1 MTDTASIKK
10 ALQDSGRSQKECV
23 LLLLAFDESRHMRP
37 PDIVA
42 LAAKYGRAE
51 AAKWNISAI
60 LLNAKGL
67 VLRYSDGWTLSPD
80 GITYVE
86 EFVSGGTST
95 KSSAGVLRKELARIK
110 DSDTR
115 AFVDEAVSCLERD
128 LKRAAV
134 VLSWVDAVSVLYD
147 HVVAHKLA
155 AFNAEASRRDNK
167 WRTATTKDDL
177 LRMKEA
183 DFLDILT
190 AISVLGKN
198 VKEHLKNT
206 CLNLCNSS
214 GHPNSFRFGK
224 HTVEAHLEALILN
237 VFQKF

>member
-1 MTDTASIKK
+1 
-10 ALQDSGRSQKECV
+10 
-23 LLLLAFDESRHMRP
+23 
-37 PDIVA
+37 
-42 LAAKYGRAE
+42 
-51 AAKWNISAI
+51 
-60 LLNAKGL
+60 
-67 VLRYSDGWTLSPD
+67 
-80 GITYVE
+80 
-86 EFVSGGTST
+86 
-95 KSSAGVLRKELARIK
+95 LRKELARIK

-134 VLSWVDAVSVLYD
+134 VLSWVGAVSVLYD

-206 CLNLCNSS
+206 CLNLRNSS